1 MSASVEQVCV
11 NNDANKMSQMVFP
24 GFRVFNKKCHQ
35 ARGHGELCS
44 EDISCMF
51 SDRSLVCHKAE
62 DGVRSCECKEDT
74 RWDEATCVPSPGS
87 NKRPAQVSSGAS
99 EAVTDTE
106 EEARDRDRGAEIG
119 LIVNKVFSA
128 VGFLVFVILIV
139 GVFII
144 VQNYK
149 YGVYFPRDLMFNCH
163 WCFRSLEEEE
173 DRGQPYR
180 TSMQTFSNSGY
191 EDEGLYER

>member
-1 MSASVEQVCV
+1 M
-11 NNDANKMSQMVFP
+11 
-24 GFRVFNKKCHQ
+24 FNSKCHQ
-35 ARGHGELCS
+35 ARGHGEVCS
-44 EDISCMF
+44 EAISCMF
-51 SDRSLVCHKAE
+51 SDRSLECHKAE
-62 DGVRSCECKEDT
+62 DGVRSCECKQDT
-74 RWDEATCVPSPGS
+74 SWDGHSCVHSPGS
-87 NKRPAQVSSGAS
+87 NKRPAQSSGAS
-99 EAVTDTE
+99 R
-106 EEARDRDRGAEIG
+106 EEAEGAAGDGPRGADIG

-128 VGFLVFVILIV
+128 VGFLIFVILIV

-149 YGVYFPRDLMFNCH
+149 YSIKWTHLLCLIFCI
-163 WCFRSLEEEE
+163 RSLEDE

>member
-1 MSASVEQVCV
+1 
-11 NNDANKMSQMVFP
+11 
-24 GFRVFNKKCHQ
+24 
-35 ARGHGELCS
+35 
-44 EDISCMF
+44 MF

-74 RWDEATCVPSPGS
+74 RWDEASCVPSPGS
-87 NKRPAQVSSGAS
+87 NKRLDGGSSGAS

-106 EEARDRDRGAEIG
+106 QEAEARDRGAEIG

-149 YGVYFPRDLMFNCH
+149 YWIYFPHDNVQL
-163 WCFRSLEEEE
+163 SLV
-173 DRGQPYR
+173 
-180 TSMQTFSNSGY
+180 F
-191 EDEGLYER
+191 

>member
-1 MSASVEQVCV
+1 M
-11 NNDANKMSQMVFP
+11 
-24 GFRVFNKKCHQ
+24 FNSKCHQ
-35 ARGHGELCS
+35 ARGHGEVCS
-44 EDISCMF
+44 EAISCMF

-74 RWDEATCVPSPGS
+74 RWTEASCVPSPGS
-87 NKRPAQVSSGAS
+87 NKRPAQSSGAS
-99 EAVTDTE
+99 R
-106 EEARDRDRGAEIG
+106 EEAEGAAGDGPRGADIG

-128 VGFLVFVILIV
+128 VGFLIFVILIV

-149 YGVYFPRDLMFNCH
+149 YGVNFTHDLMFNCH
-163 WCFRSLEEEE
+163 WCLRSLEEAE